1 MITLITGAPGAGKTA
16 ALVSMLAELGKDRQ
30 LWVNGIPDL
39 KIKHETLVDP
49 ADWTTTVPD
58 GSVVVID
65 EVQNVWR
72 PRSSGSKVPDHVS
85 ALETHRHKGLDF
97 YIITQGPNLLDTNV
111 RALCGRHVHLRDVGF
126 LGRWW
131 YEWPE
136 CADQC
141 RTTWK
146 NAPLKKKYV
155 LPKKIFGEYKSA
167 SLHVKP
173 IRSFPKMFIVLALA
187 LLVFVFMSWKIYS
200 LIQDKTSPAAV
211 PVSQVKTA
219 PSGAPVLGTG
229 RVTSGPVDERVDL
242 VPRVYD
248 RPWTAPAYDALRVV
262 VAMPTITSAICVNEV
277 CKCFHQSSLI
287 EVNSQTCLDWAV
299 RRPFSPYIPD
309 DKTPV
314 TSARND
320 SAPVSDSTAPRTFGG
335 QPSPL

>member
-16 ALVSMLAELGKDRQ
+16 ALVSMLADLGKDRQ
-30 LWVNGIPDL
+30 LWVHGIPEL
-39 KIKHETLVDP
+39 KIKHETLIEP
-49 ADWTTTVPD
+49 AEWTTTVPD

-146 NAPLKKKYV
+146 NAPLKKKYA

-173 IRSFPKMFIVLALA
+173 IRSFPKMAIVLVVA
-187 LLVFVFMSWKIYS
+187 LLAVVFMSWKIYS
-200 LIQDKTSPAAV
+200 LIENKVAPAA
-211 PVSQVKTA
+211 
-219 PSGAPVLGTG
+219 APVAQPKNVLPGNPAVGTAL
-229 RVTSGPVDERVDL
+229 TQISGLVDERIHF
-242 VPRVYD
+242 VPRLTD
-248 RPWTAPAYDALRVV
+248 RPWTAPAYDSLRVV
-262 VAMPTITSAICVNEV
+262 VAMPIITSAICVNDS
-277 CKCFHQSSLI
+277 CQCFHQSSLI
-287 EVNSQTCLDWAV
+287 EVSSTVCKDWAV
-299 RRPFSPYIPD
+299 RRPFSPYVPD
-309 DKTPV
+309 DKTVASNARSFESLPADSKPISPR
-314 TSARND
+314 SA
-320 SAPVSDSTAPRTFGG
+320 F
-335 QPSPL
+335 